1 MDFIGITGG
10 QGSRIKILLPDYNL
24 WLSKRNFILKEI
36 FEISFIN
43 FSQGI
48 QGSKYWNVEQRQYN
62 LNQDDKTSNTCT
74 GKILLPLQVNKSI
87 TFMLISGL

>member
-1 MDFIGITGG
+1 M
-10 QGSRIKILLPDYNL
+10 IKQ
-24 WLSKRNFILKEI
+24 KE
-36 FEISFIN
+36 FYSQSNPNIN
-43 FSQGI
+43 FPHGI